1 MYKLIIKRLMD
12 ICISILLLP
21 IILCIVAVAAVLIK
35 IEDNGSIFYISKR
48 YGKNM
53 RPFNM
58 YKLRT
63 MKMDA
68 PDIRNADGTTFN
80 SEDDE
85 RLTRVGKILRKTS
98 IDELPQVLN
107 VLVGDMSWV
116 GPRPSPM
123 GNEDTYDEY
132 IRSKFNV
139 RPGITGYNQAL
150 KRNSAS
156 LQERYDNDVYYVEN
170 ISFKLDFKIVL
181 LTIVNVFANSNIYS
195 N

>member
-1 MYKLIIKRLMD
+1 MD